1 MPFKQFQT
9 FQSFQTFGTIGTSGT
24 TGTKVGARRQVVG
37 ASSTDRAQEMPMR
50 ETTRGIT
57 FLLLLVFAFVA
68 LLDSKVHAQTLKK
81 VRMASSSTNVAFL
94 ALYTALHRGFFK
106 DEGIDLEIIF
116 MPANL
121 ASTAVLNGDIDYN
134 GAVTG
139 TIGAAVRGQPMK
151 VLLFTVA
158 KPLLF
163 LMGKKEIKDLKQLKG
178 RKVAGSSPGG
188 SATMIAEKMLRHFGL
203 EPGRDVSLLPM
214 GGSAASRYAVL
225 ETGVVDASF
234 LSVPE
239 NIIALEKGYNELVF
253 AGDVVEFPQNGFGTS
268 EKKIRENPDEVY
280 RMVRATLRGLQFIWD
295 RNNQEAVINV
305 LMKQW
310 KVNDRKM
317 AAEMSKQV
325 ARVLT
330 KDATVKP
337 ESVQVL
343 IDLARES
350 AKVTKPFTVAD
361 VVDYSFVDRAR
372 KELGITK

>member
-1 MPFKQFQT
+1 MQRKQ
-9 FQSFQTFGTIGTSGT
+9 SMSA
-24 TGTKVGARRQVVG
+24 KLVGI
-37 ASSTDRAQEMPMR
+37 S
-50 ETTRGIT
+50 
-57 FLLLLVFAFVA
+57 FLLLVLTVPARG
-68 LLDSKVHAQTLKK
+68 DAQSGLKK
-81 VRMASSSTNVAFL
+81 VRMGSSSTNVSFL

-106 DEGIDLEIIF
+106 DEGIDLEIVY

-121 ASTAVLNGDIDYN
+121 ASTAVLNGDVDYN

-151 VLLFTVA
+151 VLLFTVS

-163 LMGKKEIKDLKQLKG
+163 LISKREIRDVKQLKG
-178 RKVAGSSPGG
+178 KKIAGSSPGG
-188 SATMIAEKMLRHFGL
+188 SATLIADKVLKHYGL

-214 GGSAASRYAVL
+214 GGSAAGRYAVL
-225 ETGVVDASF
+225 ETNVVDASF

-253 AGDVVEFPQNGFGTS
+253 AGDVVEFPQNGFGAS
-268 EKKIRENPDEVY
+268 DKKIRENPDEIY
-280 RMVRATLRGLQFIWD
+280 RMVRATLRGLQFVWD
-295 RNNQEAVINV
+295 KSHQEAVTNIM
-305 LMKQW
+305 MKQW

-317 AAEMSKQV
+317 AAEMSRQV
-325 ARVLT
+325 SRVLT
-330 KDATVKP
+330 KDAYVKP

-350 AKVTKPFTVAD
+350 AKVTKAVSVSE
-361 VVDYSFVDRAR
+361 VVDYSFLDKAR

>member
-1 MPFKQFQT
+1 LIAEILMRKPKR
-9 FQSFQTFGTIGTSGT
+9 ST
-24 TGTKVGARRQVVG
+24 T
-37 ASSTDRAQEMPMR
+37 M
-50 ETTRGIT
+50 
-57 FLLLLVFAFVA
+57 LLVIASFVSV
-68 LLDSKVHAQTLKK
+68 LYLPGFTQAQTALKK
-81 VRMASSSTNVAFL
+81 IRLGSSSTNVSFL
-94 ALYTALHRGFFK
+94 ALYTALHRGFFR
-106 DEGIDLEIIF
+106 DEGIDLEIVY

-121 ASTAVLNGDIDYN
+121 ASTAVLNGDIDFN

-151 VLLFTVA
+151 VLMFTVA

-163 LMGKKEIKDLKQLKG
+163 LMSRKDIKDPKQLKG
-178 RKVAGSSPGG
+178 KKIAGSSPGG
-188 SATMIAEKMLRHFGL
+188 SATLIADKVLKHFGL

-225 ETGVVDASF
+225 ETNVVDASF

-268 EKKIRENPDEVY
+268 EKKIRDNPDEVY
-280 RMVRATLRGLQFIWD
+280 RMVRATLRGLQFVWD
-295 RNNQEAVINV
+295 KDNQEAITNV

-310 KVNDRKM
+310 RVNDRKM
-317 AAEMSKQV
+317 AAEMSRQV
-325 ARVLT
+325 SRVLT
-330 KDATVKP
+330 KDAYVKP

-350 AKVTKPFTVAD
+350 AKVTKPVTTAE
-361 VVDYSFVDRAR
+361 VVNYSFLDKAR
-372 KELGITK
+372 KELGITR

>member
-1 MPFKQFQT
+1 MRYARKT
-9 FQSFQTFGTIGTSGT
+9 SISFWVFLFSF
-24 TGTKVGARRQVVG
+24 V
-37 ASSTDRAQEMPMR
+37 
-50 ETTRGIT
+50 
-57 FLLLLVFAFVA
+57 LLLAP
-68 LLDSKVHAQTLKK
+68 SIYAQSNLKK
-81 VRMASSSTNVAFL
+81 VRMGSSSTNVSFL

-106 DEGIDLEIIF
+106 DEGIDLEIVF

-121 ASTAVLNGDIDYN
+121 ASTAVLNGDVDYN

-163 LMGKKEIKDLKQLKG
+163 LVSKKEIKDVKQLKG
-178 RKVAGSSPGG
+178 KKIAGSSPGG
-188 SATMIAEKMLRHFGL
+188 SATLIADKVLRHYGL

-214 GGSAASRYAVL
+214 GGAAASRYAVL

-239 NIIALEKGYNELVF
+239 NIIALDKGFNELVF

-268 EKKIRENPDEVY
+268 EKKLKENPDEVY
-280 RMVRATLRGLQFIWD
+280 RMVRATLRGLQFVWD
-295 RNNQEAVINV
+295 RGNHEAVTNV
-305 LMKQW
+305 MMKQW
-310 KVNDRKM
+310 RVSDRKM
-317 AAEMSKQV
+317 AGEMFRHV
-325 ARVLT
+325 NRVLT
-330 KDATVKP
+330 KDAYVKP

-343 IDLARES
+343 VDLARES
-350 AKVTKPFTVAD
+350 AKVTKPVSAAD
-361 VVDYSFVDRAR
+361 IVDYSFLDKAR